1 VSLRLVSYRAVP
13 SQNIRFRHSELRK
26 APDLRRPVSA
36 AHRALV
42 PSLIGVALPAASVA
56 SDKLSVCLPI
66 PPSINHQYATV
77 NGRRILSAA
86 GRRYKADVGHQV
98 LLALSRSG
106 CREAVLAAFRSQYL
120 SLSMRFHFRSPRRR
134 DVDGGVKITQD
145 AVLEA
150 LGVNDNRIVE
160 LHLFKILEGKDPHVE
175 ILLSPASNCLIPNSR
190 A

>member
-1 VSLRLVSYRAVP
+1 MRKDPVARRRVSTAERA
-13 SQNIRFRHSELRK
+13 
-26 APDLRRPVSA
+26 A
-36 AHRALV
+36 A
-42 PSLIGVALPAASVA
+42 PSLVGVTLPAASVA

-86 GRRYKADVGHQV
+86 GRRYKADVGYQV
-98 LLALSRSG
+98 LLALSQSG
-106 CREAVLAAFRSQYL
+106 CREAVLATFRSHYL
-120 SLSMRFHFRSPRRR
+120 SLSMRFHFRSPLRR

-150 LGVNDNRIVE
+150 LGLNDNRIVE
-160 LHLFKILEGKDPHVE
+160 LHLFKSLEGKDPHVD
-175 ILLSPASNCLIPNSR
+175 ILLSPSSDGPAPGGR

>member
-1 VSLRLVSYRAVP
+1 
-13 SQNIRFRHSELRK
+13 
-26 APDLRRPVSA
+26 
-36 AHRALV
+36 
-42 PSLIGVALPAASVA
+42 
-56 SDKLSVCLPI
+56 
-66 PPSINHQYATV
+66 
-77 NGRRILSAA
+77 
-86 GRRYKADVGHQV
+86 
-98 LLALSRSG
+98 
-106 CREAVLAAFRSQYL
+106 
-120 SLSMRFHFRSPRRR
+120 MRFHFRSPLRR

>member
-1 VSLRLVSYRAVP
+1 MSLRLVSYRAVP

-36 AHRALV
+36 AHPVV

-98 LLALSRSG
+98 LLALSQSG